1 MRSNGGMDQAIALI
15 VAALLATSSAAAAD
29 RIELTQL
36 QMERPQTQTQ
46 AQTETRPAP
55 GCAIKGSIFSSGD
68 RIYQVPGGEYYAA
81 TRINPAKGER
91 WFCSEAEAIA
101 AGWRRSKR

>member
-29 RIELTQL
+29 RIELPQL
-36 QMERPQTQTQ
+36 QMERPQPQT

-55 GCAIKGSIFSSGD
+55 GCVIKGSVFSSGD

-91 WFCSEAEAIA
+91 WFCSEAEATA
-101 AGWRRSKR
+101 AGWRRSKL